1 MDRFFHVTE
10 KGSTVRTEIMAGI
23 TTFMAMAYILMVNA
37 GMFSN
42 PFGDGTDVLGVS
54 YGAIYVAT
62 AISAVVGTLLIGL
75 LSNLPLAQAS
85 GMGLNAY
92 FVYTVCVGL
101 GLSYANALV
110 LVLFDGIIFVL
121 LTVTGLRKII
131 FDSIPH
137 EVKAAISA
145 GIGLFIAFIGLQNA
159 GIVVNDSSTC
169 VNLHSFNVFT
179 GEQTWA
185 TIFPMLVTLLA
196 VFAIGAMSKKK
207 VRGAVLWGILGAA
220 VVYYVVGLITV
231 PGFYASAIAPN
242 LTSDF
247 FGAFRDFGT
256 QAFGAVFK
264 SGFDFSAFIAANGTG
279 AFVVMLLT
287 TMLAFCMV
295 GLSYANALVLVL
307 FDGIIFVLLT
317 VTGLRKIIFDSIP
330 HEVKAAISA
339 GIGLF
344 IAFIGLQNAG
354 IVVNDS
360 STCVNLHSFNV
371 FTGEQTWA
379 TIFPMLVTLLAVFA
393 IGAMSKKK
401 VRGAVLWGILG
412 AAVVYY
418 VVGLITVPG
427 FYASAIAPNLT
438 SDFFGAFRDFGTQA
452 FGAVFKSGF
461 DFSAFI
467 AANGTG
473 AFVVMLLTT
482 MLAFCMVDMFD
493 TLGTLY
499 GACSAGNMLDK
510 DGNVPNMD
518 RAMLADACATCAG
531 AVCGTSTVTTFV
543 ESSAGVAEGGRTG
556 LASMATAVMFFIA
569 MFLSPVA
576 QLIPTYACAA
586 ALIYVGVLMM
596 SNVRNIAWDDPA
608 AAVTGFV
615 TVAFMPLTYNI
626 SYGIAFGLISY
637 VFVKIFTGK
646 IKEINV
652 GTWIISILF
661 ALMFFLTR

>member
-10 KGSTVRTEIMAGI
+10 KGSTIRTEIMAGI

-137 EVKAAISA
+137 EVKVAISA

-159 GIVVNDSSTC
+159 GIVVNDASTC

-185 TIFPMLVTLLA
+185 TIFPMLITLIA

-220 VVYYVVGLITV
+220 VLYYAIGLITV
-231 PGFYASAIAPN
+231 PGFYASAVAPN

-256 QAFGAVFK
+256 QAFA
-264 SGFDFSAFIAANGTG
+264 
-279 AFVVMLLT
+279 
-287 TMLAFCMV
+287 
-295 GLSYANALVLVL
+295 
-307 FDGIIFVLLT
+307 
-317 VTGLRKIIFDSIP
+317 
-330 HEVKAAISA
+330 
-339 GIGLF
+339 
-344 IAFIGLQNAG
+344 
-354 IVVNDS
+354 
-360 STCVNLHSFNV
+360 
-371 FTGEQTWA
+371 
-379 TIFPMLVTLLAVFA
+379 
-393 IGAMSKKK
+393 
-401 VRGAVLWGILG
+401 
-412 AAVVYY
+412 
-418 VVGLITVPG
+418 
-427 FYASAIAPNLT
+427 
-438 SDFFGAFRDFGTQA
+438 
-452 FGAVFKSGF
+452 AVFKSGF

-518 RAMLADACATCAG
+518 RAMLADALRYLC
-531 AVCGTSTVTTFV
+531 
-543 ESSAGVAEGGRTG
+543 RRR
-556 LASMATAVMFFIA
+556 LRH
-569 MFLSPVA
+569 LHRHH
-576 QLIPTYACAA
+576 LR
-586 ALIYVGVLMM
+586 GVLCRRGRGRPHG
-596 SNVRNIAWDDPA
+596 SGLYGYRGDVLHRHVPVPGGSADPHLCLRRGPDLCGRSDDVQRPQHQLGRSRRRRHRLCHRGLHAPDLQHFLRYCLRPDLLRFREDLHRQDQGYQRGHLDHQHPVRPDVLPDP
-608 AAVTGFV
+608 VN
-615 TVAFMPLTYNI
+615 LTAKN
-626 SYGIAFGLISY
+626 SGAS
-637 VFVKIFTGK
+637 TP
-646 IKEINV
+646 E
-652 GTWIISILF
+652 
-661 ALMFFLTR
+661 FFFKQKTPSASGRGSFLCVC